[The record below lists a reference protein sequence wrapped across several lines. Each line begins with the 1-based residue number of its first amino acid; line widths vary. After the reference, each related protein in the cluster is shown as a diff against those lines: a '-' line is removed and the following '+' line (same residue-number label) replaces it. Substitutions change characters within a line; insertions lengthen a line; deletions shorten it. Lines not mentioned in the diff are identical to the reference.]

1 MMVHS
6 RPFTAWLTGFR
17 RAARVVG
24 GAVHAGEAV
33 AAAATEDGDLKL
45 FCLFSWALRHGIRK
59 TNQKLR

>member
-1 MMVHS
+1 MMMMVHS

-33 AAAATEDGDLKL
+33 AVAATEDGDLKL
-45 FCLFSWALRHGIRK
+45 FCLFS
-59 TNQKLR
+59 